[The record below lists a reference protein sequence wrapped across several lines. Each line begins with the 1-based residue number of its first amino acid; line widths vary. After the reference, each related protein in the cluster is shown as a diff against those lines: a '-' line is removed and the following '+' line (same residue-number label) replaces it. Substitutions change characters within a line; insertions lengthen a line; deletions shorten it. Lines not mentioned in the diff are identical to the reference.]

1 MSDAH
6 AIVHQHFHPV
16 GAAVGKQIWRATS
29 SVKHGAKK
37 TSFVAHDKLQSRRLF
52 HQAHTLLILR
62 SLVSIPFVIREGS
75 KTEQAIGNVVGTFGG
90 QKVAV
95 VLASQTAH
103 QTDPLAR
110 IAFECSELVRI
121 NNVFDV
127 TGNHVI
133 SPLSSGPSILP
144 A

>member
-1 MSDAH
+1 MRA
-6 AIVHQHFHPV
+6 
-16 GAAVGKQIWRATS
+16 ATS
-29 SVKHGAKK
+29 SPKHGAKK
-37 TSFVAHDKLQSRRLF
+37 TSLVAQDEPQRRRLF

-62 SLVSIPFVIREGS
+62 SLVAIPFVIRESS
-75 KTEQAIGNVVGTFGG
+75 KTEQAIGDVVGALGG

-95 VLASQTAH
+95 VLASQTGH

-121 NNVFDV
+121 DDVFDV
-127 TGNHVI
+127 TGNHAI
-133 SPLSSGPSILP
+133 SPSSSGLSILP